1 MTVSFDIVVERSKT
15 IKQGNPL
22 DPETQVGAQASKE
35 QFDKIMSYMEIGR
48 QEGAQILIGGDSAN
62 LSGDLSGGYYVQPT
76 PDGGQERHAH
86 FPRRRSLGRRW
97 V

>member
-1 MTVSFDIVVERSKT
+1 
-15 IKQGNPL
+15 
-22 DPETQVGAQASKE
+22 
-35 QFDKIMSYMEIGR
+35 MSYMEIGR

-76 PDGGQERHAH
+76 LMAGKNDMRIFQEEI
-86 FPRRRSLGRRW
+86 FGPTL